1 MVEGKNMTARVYA
14 IASGKGGTG
23 KTTTTLN
30 LGASLAILGKKTI
43 IVDADIGMANLGLL
57 VGLEKSK
64 TTLHEVLSGEADIKD
79 AIYNGPCGLKVIPS
93 GLSLRG
99 FQKSNPEKLKQL
111 IPVLSEGMDYVLI
124 DTPAGISRDG
134 LIPLSVAD
142 RIIIV
147 VNPDLSSLSDAI
159 KTKTLAELL
168 GKTVEG
174 VVLNSAQLDKTE
186 INRNKV
192 QELLG
197 VAVLE
202 TIPQDVNVKRSA
214 ALKTPVVARA
224 PTSPASIAF
233 RRLASRI
240 AGEKFVEPKEAKK
253 SLFDFARI
261 FGGKKAK

>member
-1 MVEGKNMTARVYA
+1 MTVRVYA

-23 KTTTTLN
+23 KTTTALN
-30 LGASLAILGKKTI
+30 LGTSLAILGKKTI
-43 IVDADIGMANLGLL
+43 VVDTDIGMANLGLL
-57 VGLEKSK
+57 VGLEKSRI
-64 TTLHEVLSGEADIKD
+64 TLHEVLSGEADIKD
-79 AIYNGPCGLKVIPS
+79 AIYDGPSGLKVVPS
-93 GLSLRG
+93 GLSLKG

-111 IPVLSEGMDYVLI
+111 IPILSEGMDYVLI
-124 DTPAGISRDG
+124 DTPPGISKDG

-142 RIIIV
+142 RVILV
-147 VNPDLSSLSDAI
+147 VNPDLSSLADAM
-159 KTKTLAELL
+159 KTKALAELL

-174 VVLNSAQLDKTE
+174 VVLNSAQLEKTE

-202 TIPQDVNVKRSA
+202 TIPLDANVKRSA
-214 ALKTPVVARA
+214 ALKEPVVTRA

-240 AGEKFVEPKEAKK
+240 AGEKFVEPKETKK
-253 SLFDFARI
+253 SLFGFVKI
-261 FGGKKAK
+261 FGGKKAG